1 MAEIKIQ
8 FNEEDLKKYLIKN
21 ISKHYPN
28 FKVIA
33 EEYPVPDGR
42 IDLLCKI
49 TDEDDTYVVIEL
61 KQNNI
66 TNDSLSQV
74 LRYTQY
80 MNNEQSKNG
89 KRRFYPLLIG
99 QNLQDE
105 KNHLQKLLKS
115 YNGGFYHNFLCFYNL
130 FSFDVVNMDFVFT
143 YVNSYNEQYIDN
155 NYNTI
160 FNYEDKVLEELDEM
174 NFKNY
179 NLIKELEKCKN

>member
-42 IDLLCKI
+42 IDLLCKN
-49 TDEDDTYVVIEL
+49 TDEDDTYVVMEL

-66 TNDSLSQV
+66 TNDSLAQV

-89 KRRFYPLLIG
+89 KRRFFPLLIG

-105 KNHLQKLLKS
+105 KNHLQKLLKV
-115 YNGGFYHNFLCFYNL
+115 YEGYFYDNFICYYNL
-130 FSFDVVNMDFVFT
+130 FSFDIVNMDFVFT
-143 YVNSYNEQYIDN
+143 YVNAYNDEYI
-155 NYNTI
+155 
-160 FNYEDKVLEELDEM
+160 K
-174 NFKNY
+174 KNY
-179 NLIKELEKCKN
+179 NNINSYYDKLFDNIEELRIENMELREELIKCKN